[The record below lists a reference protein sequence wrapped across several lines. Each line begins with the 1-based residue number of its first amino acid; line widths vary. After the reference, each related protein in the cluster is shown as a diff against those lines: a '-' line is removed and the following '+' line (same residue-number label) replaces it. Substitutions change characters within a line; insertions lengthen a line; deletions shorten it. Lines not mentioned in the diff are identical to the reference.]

1 VYPTP
6 PKVLSAT
13 RAHRKEKEEK
23 KWERRPTGE
32 VASGG
37 IFWNPPPSSSLSL
50 SLFPS
55 LYYPPT
61 ALITG
66 QDNTHHQGTTE
77 GKGERRK
84 EKGEGRGSDAEAAS
98 EGIVLDPPHLP
109 LSLSLSLYSP
119 PTTIITGQDNTLRR
133 LFLCF
138 DPTKEQK
145 KYEQPSPAILSE
157 ELFGPFFVISP
168 AFLATTRPPR

>member
-1 VYPTP
+1 MG
-6 PKVLSAT
+6 K
-13 RAHRKEKEEK
+13 
-23 KWERRPTGE
+23 
-32 VASGG
+32 
-37 IFWNPPPSSSLSL
+37 
-50 SLFPS
+50 
-55 LYYPPT
+55 T

-98 EGIVLDPPHLP
+98 EGIFLDPPPHLP
-109 LSLSLSLYSP
+109 LSLSLSLCAPHP
-119 PTTIITGQDNTLRR
+119 PGQDNTPTA
-133 LFLCF
+133 FVLCF
-138 DPTKEQK
+138 DPPKEQK

-157 ELFGPFFVISP
+157 ELLGPFFVTGVSP